1 MMENT
6 SGYWPIEDRVLVK
19 PVLME
24 EKTAGGIVLAQDTK
38 STEDMASMHGNLVAA
53 GDEGLARMT
62 KHGIALGELIL
73 YAKYA
78 GQVFKG
84 KDGATYRIMN
94 VAEVVARAEGAYGNV
109 FKARIPIKP
118 GV

>member
-6 SGYWPIEDRVLVK
+6 SGYWPIEDRVLIK
-19 PVLME
+19 PVVME

-38 STEDMASMHGNLVAA
+38 NTEDMASMHGNLVAA
-53 GDEGLARMT
+53 GEEGTQRMQL
-62 KHGIALGELIL
+62 HGIQMGDLVL

-84 KDGATYRIMN
+84 KDAETYRIMN
-94 VAEVVARAEGAYGNV
+94 AADVVARAEGAFGDT
-109 FKARIPIKP
+109 FKARVPIKP
-118 GV
+118 GI

>member
-1 MMENT
+1 MENT
-6 SGYWPIEDRVLVK
+6 SGYWPIEDRVLIK

-38 STEDMASMHGNLVAA
+38 QTEDMASMHGTLVAA
-53 GDEGLARMT
+53 GEEGLARMT
-62 KHGIALGELIL
+62 KHGINVGDLIL

-84 KDGATYRIMN
+84 KDGGTYRIMN
-94 VAEVVARAEGAYGNV
+94 AGDIVARAEGAFGDT
-109 FKARIPIKP
+109 FKARMPIKP
-118 GV
+118 AS

>member
-6 SGYWPIEDRVLVK
+6 SGYWPIEDRLLVK
-19 PVLME
+19 PVVME

-38 STEDMASMHGNLVAA
+38 NAEDMASMHGTLIA
-53 GDEGLARMT
+53 GGEEGLARMS
-62 KHGIALGELIL
+62 KYDIAVGEMIL

-84 KDGATYRIMN
+84 KDAATYRIMN
-94 VAEVVARAEGAYGNV
+94 AADVIARAEGAFGDT
-109 FKARIPIKP
+109 FKARVPIKP
-118 GV
+118 GI

>member
-1 MMENT
+1 MENV

-19 PVLME
+19 PVVME

-38 STEDMASMHGNLVAA
+38 ATEDMASMHGTLVAA
-53 GDEGLARMT
+53 GEEGLERMK
-62 KHGIALGELIL
+62 KHHIALGELVL
-73 YAKYA
+73 FAKYA

-94 VAEVVARAEGAYGNV
+94 AGDVVARAEGAFGDT
-109 FKARIPIKP
+109 FKARIPMKLA
-118 GV
+118 V

>member
-19 PVLME
+19 PVVME

-38 STEDMASMHGNLVAA
+38 NTEDMASMHGTLIAA
-53 GDEGLARMT
+53 GEEGLTRMK
-62 KHGIALGELIL
+62 KHGISLGELIL

-84 KDGATYRIMN
+84 KDAANYRIMN
-94 VAEVVARAEGAYGNV
+94 AGDVVARAEGTFGDT
-109 FKARIPIKP
+109 FKARVPIKP
-118 GV
+118 AS

>member
-38 STEDMASMHGNLVAA
+38 ATENMASMHGHIVAA
-53 GDEGLARMT
+53 GEEGTARMQLH
-62 KHGIALGELIL
+62 KIGMGDLVL

-84 KDGATYRIMN
+84 KDGETYRIMN
-94 VAEVVARAEGAYGNV
+94 AADVIARAEGAFGDT
-109 FKARIPIKP
+109 FKARIPIRP
-118 GV
+118 AA